1 MGLSY
6 LCYLAAFHWYPAW
19 GVLVFKRL
27 FLAELCLSHGWSVI
41 SLSSNLLCH
50 GHSFAM
56 LAGDTHALLGC
67 FLLLLGGFE
76 HQTGF
81 FGLPLHQ
88 G

>member
-6 LCYLAAFHWYPAW
+6 LCYLAAFHWYPTW

-27 FLAELCLSHGWSVI
+27 FLAELRLTHDWSVI
-41 SLSSNLLCH
+41 YLISNLLCH
-50 GHSFAM
+50 GNSFAM
-56 LAGDTHALLGC
+56 LAGYTLALLDS